1 MYQDAF
7 EAVCNAA
14 KAKTNLFKKNPLG
27 YFVSAMVAG
36 MFIAFGAF
44 ISNAAAAPFADAQDP
59 MQKFMNSMTF
69 SAALSMVLMAGAD
82 LFTGNNFIL
91 SSAAF
96 AKKMKWSD
104 VVKIWVVCYLGNLVG
119 SLIAAFIFQASGAA
133 SGTVGQLFAAAAEK
147 KMTAPA
153 INLVLKGLLCNTLVC
168 IAVWC
173 SIKLKS
179 EAGKL
184 IMIMWCILT
193 FMLCGFEHSIANMT
207 TMAVGMMNST
217 SGTLTIGGYIYN
229 LVCVTIG
236 NMIGGRCLR
245 GSALLSDFQKNRSIK
260 NKKEYRQN
268 MGKILWTVCIFVL

>member
-14 KAKTNLFKKNPLG
+14 KAKTDLFKKNPLG

-104 VVKIWVVCYLGNLVG
+104 VVKIWVVCYIGNLVG
-119 SLIAAFIFQASGAA
+119 SLVAAFIFQASGAA

-147 KMTAPA
+147 NQNPDPVIIAASAAVITAASAATA
-153 INLVLKGLLCNTLVC
+153 IAAVAAAKKNQDPDPV
-168 IAVWC
+168 IA
-173 SIKLKS
+173 
-179 EAGKL
+179 A
-184 IMIMWCILT
+184 
-193 FMLCGFEHSIANMT
+193 
-207 TMAVGMMNST
+207 
-217 SGTLTIGGYIYN
+217 
-229 LVCVTIG
+229 
-236 NMIGGRCLR
+236 
-245 GSALLSDFQKNRSIK
+245 SAAISVI
-260 NKKEYRQN
+260 
-268 MGKILWTVCIFVL
+268 IC

>member
-27 YFVSAMVAG
+27 YFVSAMIAG

-119 SLIAAFIFQASGAA
+119 SLI
-133 SGTVGQLFAAAAEK
+133 AAAAEK

-236 NMIGGRCLR
+236 NMIGGVVFV
-245 GSALLSDFQKNRSIK
+245 ALPYYLIS
-260 NKKEYRQN
+260 KKTEA
-268 MGKILWTVCIFVL
+268 

>member
-96 AKKMKWSD
+96 ATKMKRRD
-104 VVKIWVVCYLGNLVG
+104 VVKIWVVCYL
-119 SLIAAFIFQASGAA
+119 
-133 SGTVGQLFAAAAEK
+133 
-147 KMTAPA
+147 
-153 INLVLKGLLCNTLVC
+153 
-168 IAVWC
+168 
-173 SIKLKS
+173 
-179 EAGKL
+179 
-184 IMIMWCILT
+184 
-193 FMLCGFEHSIANMT
+193 
-207 TMAVGMMNST
+207 
-217 SGTLTIGGYIYN
+217 
-229 LVCVTIG
+229 
-236 NMIGGRCLR
+236 
-245 GSALLSDFQKNRSIK
+245 
-260 NKKEYRQN
+260 
-268 MGKILWTVCIFVL
+268 

>member
-82 LFTGNNFIL
+82 LFTEITSSFPLRLLPKDEMERCGEDLGGML
-91 SSAAF
+91 SW
-96 AKKMKWSD
+96 KPGGKPD
-104 VVKIWVVCYLGNLVG
+104 R
-119 SLIAAFIFQASGAA
+119 SLYFPGQRSCFR
-133 SGTVGQLFAAAAEK
+133 TVGQLFAAAAEK

-236 NMIGGRCLR
+236 NMIGGVVFV
-245 GSALLSDFQKNRSIK
+245 ALPYYLIS
-260 NKKEYRQN
+260 KKTEA
-268 MGKILWTVCIFVL
+268 

>member
-14 KAKTNLFKKNPLG
+14 KAKTDLFKKNPLG

-104 VVKIWVVCYLGNLVG
+104 VIKIWVVCYIGNLVG
-119 SLIAAFIFQASGAA
+119 SLVAAFIFQASGAA

-179 EAGKL
+179 ESGKL

-193 FMLCGFEHSIANMT
+193 FMVCGFEHCKHDNHGCRNDEFHNRNSDDRWLYLQSGMCYNRKYDRWCCICSS
-207 TMAVGMMNST
+207 AVLLDLQEERSLKTQLIKEKDTDRKQET
-217 SGTLTIGGYIYN
+217 S
-229 LVCVTIG
+229 C
-236 NMIGGRCLR
+236 
-245 GSALLSDFQKNRSIK
+245 
-260 NKKEYRQN
+260 
-268 MGKILWTVCIFVL
+268 